1 MRVVSLAFLVLLGC
15 HTNDVERGAPPPVP
29 SPVSTSATSEP
40 AKVSPVASVP
50 GAAAASVVAPPAP
63 SAPSALPEPEGAPP
77 LRRASA
83 IERDRTTSGQQRMDA
98 ADRDK
103 TGIVKQLF
111 ADAGVTWPPSQLLL
125 RAFKQENRLEVWAAP
140 KASGPL
146 THVTT
151 YEICYA
157 SGVIGPKRQEGDR
170 QVPEG
175 FYGIVWFK
183 AKSDYH
189 MAMQVSYPNTSDRV
203 LGHPQHPGGE
213 IMIHGD
219 CVSIGCLAMSDE
231 RIEELWVIGRAVP
244 RTAIDVH
251 IFPTRDMAGLVE
263 KHADS
268 PHGPFWLNL
277 KEGFDRF
284 EKNHERFNVRVKR
297 DGRYEIFP
305 R

>member
-1 MRVVSLAFLVLLGC
+1 MRVALLAAILLFGC
-15 HTNDVERGAPPPVP
+15 RANEVEQHAPLPL
-29 SPVSTSATSEP
+29 PVSTNTTALPPESE
-40 AKVSPVASVP
+40 AVASP
-50 GAAAASVVAPPAP
+50 PATATASVASPPAP
-63 SAPSALPEPEGAPP
+63 SIAPEPEGAPP

-103 TGIVKQLF
+103 ATIVKQLF
-111 ADAGVTWPPSQLLL
+111 AAAGVKWPPSQLLL
-125 RAFKQENRLEVWAAP
+125 RAFKRENRLELWAAD
-140 KASGPL
+140 KTTGPL

-219 CVSIGCLAMSDE
+219 CVSVGCLAMSDE

-251 IFPTRDMAGLVE
+251 IFPTRDMAGLVA
-263 KHADS
+263 KHAGS
-268 PHGPFWLNL
+268 AHLPFWLNL

-297 DGRYEIFP
+297 DGRYELFA